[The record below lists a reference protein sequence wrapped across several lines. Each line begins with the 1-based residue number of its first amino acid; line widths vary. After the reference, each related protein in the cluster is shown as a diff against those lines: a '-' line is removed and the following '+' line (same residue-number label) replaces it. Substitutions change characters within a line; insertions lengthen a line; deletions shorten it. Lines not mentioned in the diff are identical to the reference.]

1 LCLSCKGCKSEC
13 PSNVDMAKLKAEFLQ
28 HYYDKKHVP
37 YTAWLIANLPKIHQL
52 FSVLPFLYNGF
63 MKLKPGAWVVKKF
76 MGFEQQRP
84 LPFLS
89 KTYLRK
95 WLRKNLNKLNK
106 KLDHCADRRD
116 VVLFVDEFTNYLD
129 SHIGISAVRLLH
141 RLGYKIHTV
150 KHAESGRTYLS
161 KGLLRKARKIANTN
175 ISAFSRFADQDIAIV
190 GIEPSAILA
199 FRDEYPELVDP
210 RLHEITRK
218 LAPKCM
224 LIDEFLA
231 RELESGRI
239 NRDLFTTE
247 EKIVKFHGHCQQKAI
262 TSTAHMSKML
272 SIPVNYKVEEIK
284 SGCCGMAGAYGYEK
298 RHYELS
304 MKIGEMVLFPEIRK
318 SKPGTIIAAPGTS
331 CREQIFSGT
340 AVHALHPV
348 EVLYEA
354 LKER

>member
-1 LCLSCKGCKSEC
+1 
-13 PSNVDMAKLKAEFLQ
+13 
-28 HYYDKKHVP
+28 
-37 YTAWLIANLPKIHQL
+37 
-52 FSVLPFLYNGF
+52 

-95 WLRKNLNKLNK
+95 WLRKNLKKLNNRIDSSVERK
-106 KLDHCADRRD
+106 E

-129 SHIGISAVRLLH
+129 SPVGMAAVSLLH
-141 RLGYKIHTV
+141 KLGYTIHTV

-161 KGLLRKARKIANTN
+161 KGLLRKARKIANAN
-175 ISAFSRFADQDIAIV
+175 ISAFSRFADQEVAIV

-210 RLHEITRK
+210 GLRETARR

-224 LIDEFLA
+224 MIDEFLA
-231 RELESGRI
+231 RELETGRI

-247 EKIVKFHGHCQQKAI
+247 EKTVKFHGHCQQKAI
-262 TSTAHMSKML
+262 TSTMHTHKML
-272 SIPVNYKVEEIK
+272 SIPVHYKVEEIK

-304 MKIGEMVLFPEIRK
+304 MKIGEMVLFPEIRD
-318 SKPGTIIAAPGTS
+318 SLPGTIIAAPGTS
-331 CREQIFSGT
+331 CREQIHDGT
-340 AVHALHPV
+340 GVHAKHPV
-348 EVLYEA
+348 QVLYEA